1 MPDCLQGEQ
10 LEWQRKGQNRYLG
23 GKAKEGDQRKDS
35 QKTEE
40 PGRNGELET
49 KGSCGGITGKVKC
62 SSKMKRQSG
71 LGVEDREPLQTS
83 VRAGSLGRWTQ
94 MTDGSVLRREREVT
108 RGGAK
113 SLWEGAGE
121 RISCG
126 RGGRIKGILFLEWDR
141 KIFKCW

>member
-1 MPDCLQGEQ
+1 
-10 LEWQRKGQNRYLG
+10 
-23 GKAKEGDQRKDS
+23 
-35 QKTEE
+35 
-40 PGRNGELET
+40 
-49 KGSCGGITGKVKC
+49 
-62 SSKMKRQSG
+62 MKRQSG

-83 VRAGSLGRWTQ
+83 VRAGSLGRRTQ